1 MGLAFINEI
10 IKDVAQSRLEL
21 SLHHGTWMVFLLLL
35 PGDLISA
42 GLLFPDEDKK
52 HVERS
57 LPGSA
62 VQSKEV
68 KNNTSTCQQTADGQI
83 QVQLSSA

>member
-10 IKDVAQSRLEL
+10 IKDVTQARLEL
-21 SLHHGTWMVFLLLL
+21 SLHLGTWMVFLLLL
-35 PGDLISA
+35 AGDLISA
-42 GLLFPDEDKK
+42 DLLFPDEDEK
-52 HVERS
+52 HVEWS

-68 KNNTSTCQQTADGQI
+68 KNNTSTCRQIADEQI
-83 QVQLSSA
+83 QVQLGSA

>member
-10 IKDVAQSRLEL
+10 IKEVTQSRLEL
-21 SLHHGTWMVFLLLL
+21 SLHSGTWMVFLLFL
-35 PGDLISA
+35 PWDLISA
-42 GLLFPDEDKK
+42 DLLFPDEDEK
-52 HVERS
+52 HMEQS
-57 LPGSA
+57 LPRFT

-68 KNNTSTCQQTADGQI
+68 KNNTSTCQQTADEQI

>member
-10 IKDVAQSRLEL
+10 IKDVTQARLEL
-21 SLHHGTWMVFLLLL
+21 SLHLGTWMVFLLLL

-42 GLLFPDEDKK
+42 DLFPDEDEK
-52 HVERS
+52 HVEWS

-68 KNNTSTCQQTADGQI
+68 KNNTSTCWQTADEQV
-83 QVQLSSA
+83 QVQLGSA

>member
-21 SLHHGTWMVFLLLL
+21 SLHHGTWLVFLLLL

-42 GLLFPDEDKK
+42 GLLFPDEDKNMW
-52 HVERS
+52 S
-57 LPGSA
+57 GAFPDLL
-62 VQSKEV
+62 SKAR
-68 KNNTSTCQQTADGQI
+68 K
-83 QVQLSSA
+83 